1 MDGDER
7 EYSVLVW
14 TSTWLMARELSL
26 GTEGPLFYTVFISYV
41 NYGLNI
47 FMKLSYKLILVTH
60 LHHPF
65 SWILSSVWQK
75 DLPLVIT
82 VWFFKL
88 CLGSQCFMA
97 STYDRFCDSP
107 GTTKCKIARSASSC
121 TDRDVSWVF
130 ITAIILGTT
139 AAIVSREVLL
149 GMKNEV
155 FI

>member
-1 MDGDER
+1 
-7 EYSVLVW
+7 
-14 TSTWLMARELSL
+14 
-26 GTEGPLFYTVFISYV
+26 
-41 NYGLNI
+41 
-47 FMKLSYKLILVTH
+47 
-60 LHHPF
+60 
-65 SWILSSVWQK
+65 
-75 DLPLVIT
+75 
-82 VWFFKL
+82 
-88 CLGSQCFMA
+88 MA

-155 FI
+155 LKKYNLVYMYKYQTENRRNAFYQEKP